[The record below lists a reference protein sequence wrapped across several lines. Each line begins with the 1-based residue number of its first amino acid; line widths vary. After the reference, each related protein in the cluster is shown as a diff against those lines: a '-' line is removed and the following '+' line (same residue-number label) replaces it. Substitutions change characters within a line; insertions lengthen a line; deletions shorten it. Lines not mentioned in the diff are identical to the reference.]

1 MKPSVTLSESELKDI
16 KTLHILNAAFVIA
29 LVLDS
34 ILCALTNRWYFMYSS
49 LFLLFGLLLSKIALK
64 FNKAEFASVIV
75 GLSFYF
81 ISIYHAYVLDNIMT
95 SYFILLCAP
104 IILVVLLTDL
114 RYKILMLI
122 LSIILFFV
130 CNYLAGI
137 NQFDNYFFFIGLFP
151 CFFAMLYFYNR
162 LNQLTLDKN
171 DLINQQRQSNKEKVL
186 YTQMMSHDLKAPL
199 QTISGFSKLLEK
211 RLSHSKE
218 DMKILSFITTASN
231 SMETLIDDLLE
242 YAKTDNDT
250 YTFNEIEVEPLIE
263 EAMSIFSLD
272 IQQKKIEIAK
282 KNLSKIYANKKAVIA
297 VFQNLISN
305 SIKYQ
310 PLNKVGHIVKIA
322 LEQKD
327 NNAFDEIIIED
338 NGIGIKQESIP
349 NLFQPFRRF
358 HSSSDYKGTGLGL
371 SICKKILLKHK
382 GDIFVLNSTNKGTKF
397 LLRFPK
403 KQ

>member
-1 MKPSVTLSESELKDI
+1 MKPAVTLSESELKDI

-34 ILCALTNRWYFMYSS
+34 ILCALTKRWYFMYSS
-49 LFLLFGLLLSKIALK
+49 LFLLFGLLLSRIALK

-81 ISIYHAYVLDNIMT
+81 ISIYHAYVLDNIVT

-122 LSIILFFV
+122 LSIVLFFV
-130 CNYLAGI
+130 CNYLAGV

-171 DLINQQRQSNKEKVL
+171 DLINQQQQSNKEKVL

-211 RLSHSKE
+211 RLCNSKE
-218 DMKILSFITTASN
+218 DMKVLNFITTASN
-231 SMETLIDDLLE
+231 SMEILIDDLLE

-250 YTFNEIEVEPLIE
+250 YTFNEIDVEPVIE

-272 IQQKKIEIAK
+272 IKQKK
-282 KNLSKIYANKKAVIA
+282 
-297 VFQNLISN
+297 
-305 SIKYQ
+305 
-310 PLNKVGHIVKIA
+310 
-322 LEQKD
+322 
-327 NNAFDEIIIED
+327 
-338 NGIGIKQESIP
+338 
-349 NLFQPFRRF
+349 
-358 HSSSDYKGTGLGL
+358 
-371 SICKKILLKHK
+371 
-382 GDIFVLNSTNKGTKF
+382 
-397 LLRFPK
+397 LR
-403 KQ
+403 